1 MANRRMNTSSVDT
14 MMGKRRMEENT
25 LKMLHHYVE
34 DASRMQIAAQSEI
47 SMPQRRRAAQSL
59 RLQTEAQIKDIQ
71 DQRAMAAKRHE
82 LEVHQSQALA
92 GELERRQAER
102 ERREREVQRIC
113 GESEELKELEL
124 KLKVAYMNKERAAQH
139 EERILQQRRNQLRE
153 HAIDDQMECDR
164 RAALA
169 TEQEKAGSKKEVL
182 FKQKAALQ
190 EQMADRLKLAEE
202 ARLEA
207 ERDRELVEA
216 VVQKIIAEDT
226 KELAE
231 RTKRKNEC
239 RALIKQYEAQRRR
252 ELIEA
257 KERAAFE
264 DAQIQQHANA
274 LAARESELFRLKA
287 EKKARDK
294 AAFERIVAETEK
306 HRAEEEELQA
316 LRDLLW
322 EEEME
327 AQRRKEEMDREAKRQ
342 QNKRDMALANE
353 EMLVAKQKQRE
364 VERKEEQRLVETMQH
379 KFAEDE
385 KNERLI
391 ADRRASDKAKYIE
404 AVKLQKIERQEV
416 YERAKAAEMEE
427 NSNALKSE
435 EYRLRVVQEA
445 RRRLLLEHAE
455 ELQGFLPKGTI
466 QPEDDFYFAQQR
478 TAI

>member
-25 LKMLHHYVE
+25 MKLLHHYVE
-34 DASRMQIAAQSEI
+34 DSSRLQIAAQSEI
-47 SMPQRRRAAQSL
+47 SIPQRRRAAQAL
-59 RLQTEAQIKDIQ
+59 RLATEAQIKGIQ
-71 DQRAMAAKRHE
+71 DERALAAKRHE
-82 LEVHQSQALA
+82 LEVPQSQARA

-139 EERILQQRRNQLRE
+139 EERILQQRRHQLRE

-164 RAALA
+164 RAALE
-169 TEQEKAGSKKEVL
+169 TEHEKAGSKKEVL
-182 FKQKAALQ
+182 LKQKAALQ

-216 VVQKIIAEDT
+216 VVRKIIAEDT
-226 KELAE
+226 RELDE
-231 RTKRKNEC
+231 RSKRKDEC

-252 ELIEA
+252 ELVDA

-264 DAQIQQHANA
+264 DAQIQQHADA

-327 AQRRKEEMDREAKRQ
+327 AQRRKEEQDREAKRQ

-364 VERKEEQRLVETMQH
+364 VERKEEQRLVETMRH

-385 KNERLI
+385 RNERLI
-391 ADRRASDKAKYIE
+391 ADRRAADKAKYIE

-427 NSNALKSE
+427 NGNALKSE

-445 RRRLLLEHAE
+445 RRRLLLEHAD

-466 QPEDDFYFAQQR
+466 QPEDDFFFAKTQ
-478 TAI
+478 AA

>member
-1 MANRRMNTSSVDT
+1 

-25 LKMLHHYVE
+25 MKLLHHYVE
-34 DASRMQIAAQSEI
+34 DSSRLQIAAQSEI
-47 SMPQRRRAAQSL
+47 SIPQRRRAAQAL
-59 RLQTEAQIKDIQ
+59 RLATEAQIKGIQ
-71 DQRAMAAKRHE
+71 DERALAAKRHE

-124 KLKVAYMNKERAAQH
+124 KLK
-139 EERILQQRRNQLRE
+139 
-153 HAIDDQMECDR
+153 MECDR
-164 RAALA
+164 RAALE
-169 TEQEKAGSKKEVL
+169 TEHEKAGSKKEVL
-182 FKQKAALQ
+182 LKQKAALQ

-216 VVQKIIAEDT
+216 VVRKIIAEDT
-226 KELAE
+226 RELDE
-231 RTKRKNEC
+231 RSKRKDEC

-252 ELIEA
+252 EL
-257 KERAAFE
+257 
-264 DAQIQQHANA
+264 
-274 LAARESELFRLKA
+274 A

-327 AQRRKEEMDREAKRQ
+327 AQRRKEEQDREAKRQ

-364 VERKEEQRLVETMQH
+364 VERKEEQRLVETMRH

-385 KNERLI
+385 RNERLI
-391 ADRRASDKAKYIE
+391 ADRRAADKAKYIE

-427 NSNALKSE
+427 NGNALKSE

-445 RRRLLLEHAE
+445 RRRLLLEHAD

-466 QPEDDFYFAQQR
+466 QPEDDFFFAKTQ
-478 TAI
+478 AA